1 MPQEAAPSGPVQT
14 LFVVDDD
21 LALVESLMD
30 VLSDEG
36 YRIEGFTEP
45 AEALA
50 RLREGARPAALLLD
64 YLMPGMTG
72 EEFIAD
78 LGEAGAHVPVLLL
91 SGLSDPCIRVGA
103 VAAVLA
109 KPIDLDRLL
118 AILGRVARAPAG
130 DQEPAGKPHP

>member
-1 MPQEAAPSGPVQT
+1 MRSEQPAPSEPIQT

-21 LALVESLMD
+21 PALVESLMD

-45 AEALA
+45 AEAL
-50 RLREGARPAALLLD
+50 RLLLAGARPAALILD

-72 EEFIAD
+72 EQFLAG
-78 LGEAGAHVPVLLL
+78 LGEARAFVPVLLL
-91 SGLSDPCIRVGA
+91 SGLSDPFVGDWT

-118 AILGRVARAPAG
+118 ALLDQVTRGPGRSRSTG
-130 DQEPAGKPHP
+130 EPLL